1 MGSLQPF
8 EDKTLK
14 GTSQALNSLTLLL
27 RVFLSGLLGT
37 HQNVPKPS
45 LRRLTYSLQPL
56 MAKAAIF
63 ADISEAFAGCME
75 SQTED

>member
-14 GTSQALNSLTLLL
+14 GTSQALNSLTVLL
-27 RVFLSGLLGT
+27 RVFLRGLLGT
-37 HQNVPKPS
+37 HQDVPKPG
-45 LRRLTYSLQPL
+45 LKRLTHLLKPL

-63 ADISEAFAGCME
+63 AHIGEAFARRME
-75 SQTED
+75 GKA